1 MVVEAGRMWTVYTT
15 IMPLTHFLALLVIVA
30 ILDFTRTR
38 HISHNEPHLA
48 PTVASTSKGT

>member
-15 IMPLTHFLALLVIVA
+15 IMSLTHFLALLVIVA